1 MVRPIRFRIFLLL
14 EEETTLLDIAKSR
27 VVKKQTNASHVEVC
41 NIVRNHANSEM
52 PRVITVS
59 GKVIF
64 VRCVKPYPPGGVYSH
79 TLPILVCAAQRG
91 RVILEGG
98 IYFRGVF

>member
-1 MVRPIRFRIFLLL
+1 MVRPIRFRIFLFL
-14 EEETTLLDIAKSR
+14 EEEKTLLDIAKSK
-27 VVKKQTNASHVEVC
+27 VVKKQRNASHVEVC

-64 VRCVKPYPPGGVYSH
+64 VRCVKPYPRRGCTPIHYLYWYVPPNGV
-79 TLPILVCAAQRG
+79 
-91 RVILEGG
+91 VILEGG